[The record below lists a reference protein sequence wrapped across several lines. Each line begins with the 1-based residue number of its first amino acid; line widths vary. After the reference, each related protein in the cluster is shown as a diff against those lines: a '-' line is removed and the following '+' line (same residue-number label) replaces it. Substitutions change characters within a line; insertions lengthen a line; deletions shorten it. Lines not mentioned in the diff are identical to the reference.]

1 LAVFGGCDGHLAI
14 PASRAG
20 SAPVDL
26 ARCLAVSNT
35 PPRAS
40 AEPSGRRATHRPN
53 LLYDTRHALDEYGAL
68 WPEEIKTVVALLL
81 VGDSVNH
88 GRVHAALAP
97 AIDPS
102 RTLPRAESLAVGH
115 GGWEDRGGEV
125 EGFV

>member
-1 LAVFGGCDGHLAI
+1 MTLHVVWRFRTSRRARALSHLAV
-14 PASRAG
+14 
-20 SAPVDL
+20 APSTD
-26 ARCLAVSNT
+26 
-35 PPRAS
+35 
-40 AEPSGRRATHRPN
+40 PN

-102 RTLPRAESLAVGH
+102 RTLPRAESFAVGH